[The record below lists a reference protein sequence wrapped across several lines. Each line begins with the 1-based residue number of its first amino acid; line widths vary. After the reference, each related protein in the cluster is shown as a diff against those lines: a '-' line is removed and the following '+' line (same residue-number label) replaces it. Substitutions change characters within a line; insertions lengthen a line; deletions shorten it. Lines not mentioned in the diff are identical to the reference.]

1 MPPKTRY
8 KSTTGKG
15 RVNVGKEP
23 KQREWGANKPSAP
36 PGEKG
41 GGGFVA
47 PSKPKPL
54 VSKPSAPPGEKGGG
68 GTDSGNKTLTTSLLS
83 KKIQNDTVKT
93 KSTNPIK
100 KWVYKGDTKG
110 SQYYKDLSWKKG
122 KKLLK
127 DESKLGCKWGY
138 KWSHPANIGK
148 SNFSKLTGLLKYPG
162 TGGTPAERYLYE
174 RGAKTFGKVGKFVGS
189 RANIAVA
196 TGLAAY
202 DTTNWIMNNTSV
214 GQNVKDKLER
224 FGHNIGN
231 IIYDTGKKLSNFSLI
246 NSANAGEIDIYASG
260 KGPDAGRPSQKTNI
274 VPEVKSVL
282 GVSLD
287 TINTNDA
294 IITDENP
301 AIQKEIK
308 INIGN
313 TLNQIAKE
321 NLSNNSYKVI
331 SASAAVANIALV
343 KKEFKVNLND
353 SSTITAKWKD

>member
-68 GTDSGNKTLTTSLLS
+68 GTGLGSKVLGGVSTAALAVGTGVQTRRTIKDI
-83 KKIQNDTVKT
+83 KKINKWTGKVKNKFG
-93 KSTNPIK
+93 KSYTDLGRKVNPALMAKTSGSFLPSKIFSKTGYPAGIK
-100 KWVYKGDTKG
+100 NWWMARSSPTHFAGAEKFVNPALKIV
-110 SQYYKDLSWKKG
+110 G
-122 KKLLK
+122 KVASKLLGPA
-127 DESKLGCKWGY
+127 SWLI
-138 KWSHPANIGK
+138 STPANANEDERMSIINEQWD
-148 SNFSKLTGLLKYPG
+148 SNK
-162 TGGTPAERYLYE
+162 
-174 RGAKTFGKVGKFVGS
+174 
-189 RANIAVA
+189 
-196 TGLAAY
+196 
-202 DTTNWIMNNTSV
+202 
-214 GQNVKDKLER
+214 
-224 FGHNIGN
+224 
-231 IIYDTGKKLSNFSLI
+231 
-246 NSANAGEIDIYASG
+246 IYASG
-260 KGPDAGRPSQKTNI
+260 KGPDADRPSQKTSI
-274 VPEVKSVL
+274 VPEVKSLL

-321 NLSNNSYKVI
+321 NLSDNSYKVI

-353 SSTITAKWKD
+353 SSNITAKWKDGVSLMYNLEF